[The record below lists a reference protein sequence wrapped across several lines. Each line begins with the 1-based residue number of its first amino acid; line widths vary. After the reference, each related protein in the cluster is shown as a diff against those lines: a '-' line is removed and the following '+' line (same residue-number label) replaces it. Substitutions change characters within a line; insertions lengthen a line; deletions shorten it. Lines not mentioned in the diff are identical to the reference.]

1 MKSTTSPSLP
11 MSPANA
17 DGLSRIVLTSPQ
29 ARSHTDSPLSLSA
42 LVSQPQESRL
52 PTFGMLNPSPERQPP
67 MPEQAL
73 QPLQAWSHS
82 RQEGP
87 DSDHK
92 LVKAFAAEAA
102 SRHLCSDKTL
112 SHHVTGLNSLARWLA
127 EPAQKERF
135 SSGLRGLLQQVSL
148 GRTEVAAVS
157 AVLREFRH
165 GGASADVRRR
175 INYAFNALCKVSGA
189 GAVVSESSFL
199 DVTMEDAAIIRRFRR
214 AAQSTPGNNPKTL
227 ANLAVTLKHLSKW
240 LAQRGEMDLE
250 GLQHNPDEAVA
261 DTVIIGFRRDPAV
274 QGAAKSRVG
283 AAVKLLREAAGG
295 SVVLPKRPR
304 RATYAQPVVDSVVD
318 SVGAEAGVAMPEG
331 GQDA

>member
-1 MKSTTSPSLP
+1 MKSSHPSISLD
-11 MSPANA
+11 PATA
-17 DGLSRIVLTSPQ
+17 DAGLSSIVRGPQ
-29 ARSHTDSPLSLSA
+29 VLAHPLGESPLSINA
-42 LVSQPQESRL
+42 LMPQSQDHRL
-52 PTFGMLNPSPERQPP
+52 PTFGMLNPGTD
-67 MPEQAL
+67 L
-73 QPLQAWSHS
+73 QPLSEQPRPTWAPS
-82 RQEGP
+82 RLEGS
-87 DSDHK
+87 DTDHK
-92 LVKAFAAEAA
+92 LVKAFAAEASA
-102 SRHLCSDKTL
+102 RHLCSDKTL

-148 GRTEVAAVS
+148 GRAEVAAVS

-199 DVTMEDAAIIRRFRR
+199 DVSMEDAAIIRRFRR

-240 LAQRGEMDLE
+240 LAQRGDMDLE
-250 GLQHNPDEAVA
+250 GLQHNPDEAVV
-261 DTVIIGFRRDPAV
+261 DGVVIGFRRDPAV

-304 RATYAQPVVDSVVD
+304 RATFAPLPADETQPAHDQPTDS
-318 SVGAEAGVAMPEG
+318 
-331 GQDA
+331 

>member
-1 MKSTTSPSLP
+1 MKSTSNPLTSTSPAD
-11 MSPANA
+11 ANM
-17 DGLSRIVLTSPQ
+17 SRIVLSPAQ
-29 ARSHTDSPLSLSA
+29 ARPLTESPLSITA
-42 LVSQPQESRL
+42 LVPQPHEHRL
-52 PTFGMLNPSPERQPP
+52 PTFGMLNPMPERQPP
-67 MPEQAL
+67 LAE
-73 QPLQAWSHS
+73 PLIPVWSPS
-82 RQEGP
+82 RLEGP

-92 LVKAFAAEAA
+92 LVKAFAAEASA
-102 SRHLCSDKTL
+102 RHLCSDKTL

-127 EPAQKERF
+127 EPAQRERF

-148 GRTEVAAVS
+148 GRAEVAAVS
-157 AVLREFRH
+157 TVLREFRH

-199 DVTMEDAAIIRRFRR
+199 DVSMEDAAVIRRFRR

-261 DTVIIGFRRDPAV
+261 DTVILGFRRDLAV

-304 RATYAQPVVDSVVD
+304 RASFVQPVVAE
-318 SVGAEAGVAMPEG
+318 GAGMPEA
-331 GQDA
+331 GQDAQ

>member
-1 MKSTTSPSLP
+1 MKPTSFPTLSTNPADAGLP
-11 MSPANA
+11 
-17 DGLSRIVLTSPQ
+17 RIVLSPVP
-29 ARSHTDSPLSLSA
+29 ARSHTESPLSINA
-42 LVSQPQESRL
+42 LVPQPHEGRL
-52 PTFGMLNPSPERQPP
+52 PTFGMLHPVLERQPP
-67 MPEQAL
+67 LGEPST
-73 QPLQAWSHS
+73 PVWSAN
-82 RQEGP
+82 RLEGP

-102 SRHLCSDKTL
+102 SRHMCSEKTL

-148 GRTEVAAVS
+148 GRAEVAMVS

-175 INYAFNALCKVSGA
+175 INYAFNALCKVTGA

-199 DVTMEDAAIIRRFRR
+199 DVSMEDAAVIRRFRR

-250 GLQHNPDEAVA
+250 GLQHNPDESVA
-261 DTVIIGFRRDPAV
+261 DSVILGFRRDPAV

-283 AAVKLLREAAGG
+283 AAVKLLRESAGG

-304 RATYAQPVVDSVVD
+304 RASFAPPAASVPE
-318 SVGAEAGVAMPEG
+318 VGQGA
-331 GQDA
+331 

>member
-1 MKSTTSPSLP
+1 MKPSLP
-11 MSPANA
+11 SVPMNPATA
-17 DGLSRIVLTSPQ
+17 DAGLSRIVLNPQ
-29 ARSHTDSPLSLSA
+29 APARPLDESPLSINA
-42 LVSQPQESRL
+42 LMPQPHDHRL
-52 PTFGMLNPSPERQPP
+52 PTFGMLNPAPERQPL
-67 MPEQAL
+67 PEQSL
-73 QPLQAWSHS
+73 PTWSPS
-82 RQEGP
+82 RLEGP
-87 DSDHK
+87 DTDHK
-92 LVKAFAAEAA
+92 LVKAFAAEASA
-102 SRHLCSDKTL
+102 RHLCSDKTL

-148 GRTEVAAVS
+148 GRAEVAAVS

-199 DVTMEDAAIIRRFRR
+199 DVSMEDAAIIRRFRR

-240 LAQRGEMDLE
+240 LAQRGDMDLE
-250 GLQHNPDEAVA
+250 GLQHNPDEAVV
-261 DTVIIGFRRDPAV
+261 DGVIIGFRRDPAV

-304 RATYAQPVVDSVVD
+304 RATYAPLPADADETQPAHDQPADS
-318 SVGAEAGVAMPEG
+318 
-331 GQDA
+331 

>member
-1 MKSTTSPSLP
+1 MKSTNSPSVPLN
-11 MSPANA
+11 PANA
-17 DGLSRIVLTSPQ
+17 DAGLSRIVLTPTQ
-29 ARSHTDSPLSLSA
+29 ARSPIDSSLSISA
-42 LVSQPQESRL
+42 LVSQPQEHRL
-52 PTFGMLNPSPERQPP
+52 PTFGMLSPAPERQPP
-67 MPEQAL
+67 EQ
-73 QPLQAWSHS
+73 PMQAWSPS
-82 RQEGP
+82 RLEGP

-92 LVKAFAAEAA
+92 LVKAFAGEAA

-135 SSGLRGLLQQVSL
+135 STGLRGLLQQVSL
-148 GRTEVAAVS
+148 GRAEVAAVS

-199 DVTMEDAAIIRRFRR
+199 DVSMEDAAVIRRFRR

-227 ANLAVTLKHLSKW
+227 ANLAVTLKHLAKW
-240 LAQRGEMDLE
+240 LAQQGQMDLE
-250 GLQHNPDEAVA
+250 GLQHNPDETIA
-261 DTVIIGFRRDPAV
+261 DAVIIGFRRDPAV

-304 RATYAQPVVDSVVD
+304 RATYAAQDSQPAAAEPSMLAQA
-318 SVGAEAGVAMPEG
+318 AEA
-331 GQDA
+331 

>member
-1 MKSTTSPSLP
+1 MPAVPRFFVHRVPESPPDSPLDWTVMKPTTN
-11 MSPANA
+11 PATPTNPA
-17 DGLSRIVLTSPQ
+17 DAGLSRIVLSPVQ
-29 ARSHTDSPLSLSA
+29 TRPLSESPLSINA
-42 LVSQPQESRL
+42 LVPQSQDHRL
-52 PTFGMLNPSPERQPP
+52 PTFGMLNPVPERQPP
-67 MPEQAL
+67 LVEPST
-73 QPLQAWSHS
+73 PAWSPS
-82 RQEGP
+82 RLEGP

-102 SRHLCSDKTL
+102 ARHLCSDKTL
-112 SHHVTGLNSLARWLA
+112 S
-127 EPAQKERF
+127 
-135 SSGLRGLLQQVSL
+135 
-148 GRTEVAAVS
+148 
-157 AVLREFRH
+157 H

-261 DTVIIGFRRDPAV
+261 DAVIIGFRRDPAV

-304 RATYAQPVVDSVVD
+304 RATFAQPVVV
-318 SVGAEAGVAMPEG
+318 EAGVPQVE
-331 GQDA
+331 QDA

>member
-1 MKSTTSPSLP
+1 MKPTTSPTTP
-11 MSPANA
+11 TNPADA
-17 DGLSRIVLTSPQ
+17 GLSRIVLSPVQ
-29 ARSHTDSPLSLSA
+29 ARPLSESPLSINA
-42 LVSQPQESRL
+42 LVPQPQDHRL
-52 PTFGMLNPSPERQPP
+52 PTFGMLNPVPERQPP
-67 MPEQAL
+67 LAEPSMP
-73 QPLQAWSHS
+73 AWSPN
-82 RQEGP
+82 RLEGP

-102 SRHLCSDKTL
+102 ARHLCSDKTL

-148 GRTEVAAVS
+148 GRAEVAAVS

-199 DVTMEDAAIIRRFRR
+199 DVSMEDAAVIRRFRR

-261 DTVIIGFRRDPAV
+261 DAVIIGFRRDPAV

-283 AAVKLLREAAGG
+283 AAVKLLREASGG

-304 RATYAQPVVDSVVD
+304 RASFVQPVVE
-318 SVGAEAGVAMPEG
+318 GAEAPQV

>member
-1 MKSTTSPSLP
+1 MKPTSIPTFPTNPADAGLP
-11 MSPANA
+11 
-17 DGLSRIVLTSPQ
+17 RIVLSPVP
-29 ARSHTDSPLSLSA
+29 ARSHTESPLSINA
-42 LVSQPQESRL
+42 LVPQSHEGRL
-52 PTFGMLNPSPERQPP
+52 PTFGMLHPVLERQPP
-67 MPEQAL
+67 LAESSIPV
-73 QPLQAWSHS
+73 WSAN
-82 RQEGP
+82 RLEGP

-102 SRHLCSDKTL
+102 SRHMCSDKTL

-148 GRTEVAAVS
+148 GRAEVAVVS

-175 INYAFNALCKVSGA
+175 INYAFNALCKVTGA

-199 DVTMEDAAIIRRFRR
+199 DVSMEDAAVIRRFRR

-250 GLQHNPDEAVA
+250 GLQHNPDESVA
-261 DTVIIGFRRDPAV
+261 DSVILGFRRDPAV

-283 AAVKLLREAAGG
+283 AAVKLLRESAGG

-304 RATYAQPVVDSVVD
+304 RASYAQPAA
-318 SVGAEAGVAMPEG
+318 GAPEA